1 MGKKIII
8 FGIDMRSSGHVD
20 DKKKDILILVIGPTQ
35 GLDNTTLT
43 AEAKYSITFSR
54 SNKKFCLSLHYND
67 SNSFYLLILQKR
79 INSKQKILL

>member
-1 MGKKIII
+1 
-8 FGIDMRSSGHVD
+8 MRSSGNVD

>member
-1 MGKKIII
+1 
-8 FGIDMRSSGHVD
+8 MRSSGHVD

-35 GLDNTTLT
+35 GLDNTKLT

-67 SNSFYLLILQKR
+67 SNSFYLLI
-79 INSKQKILL
+79 

>member
-1 MGKKIII
+1 
-8 FGIDMRSSGHVD
+8 MRSSGYVD

>member
-1 MGKKIII
+1 
-8 FGIDMRSSGHVD
+8 MRSSGHVD

-67 SNSFYLLILQKR
+67 SNSFYLSILQKR

>member
-1 MGKKIII
+1 
-8 FGIDMRSSGHVD
+8 MRSSGHVD